1 MENYFS
7 EKKNCQK
14 LFMELKYKQILIYLG
29 FCY

>member
-7 EKKNCQK
+7 EKNCQK

-29 FCY
+29 FRY